1 MNAFA
6 RAVGHLTAPVAYAEV
21 AAIRYRDLWRL

>member
-6 RAVGHLTAPVAYAEV
+6 RAVGMLASPVAYEAVV
-21 AAIRYRDLWRL
+21 ATRFRDLWG